1 MTSLWRHVTR
11 HVTPNY
17 AKVSIKVWIFFDQS
31 FIDVALGVLE
41 ILRGAQSAPHGYT
54 GQKSP
59 WWIGLREGTSQ
70 KKIYL

>member
-41 ILRGAQSAPHGYT
+41 ILRGAQSAPHLPMDT
-54 GQKSP
+54 P
-59 WWIGLREGTSQ
+59 D
-70 KKIYL
+70 KKARGELG